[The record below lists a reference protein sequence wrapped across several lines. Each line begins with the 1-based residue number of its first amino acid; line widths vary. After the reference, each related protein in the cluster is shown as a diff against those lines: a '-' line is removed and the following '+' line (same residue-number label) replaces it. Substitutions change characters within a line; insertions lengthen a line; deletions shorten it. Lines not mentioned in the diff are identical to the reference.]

1 MAKLLL
7 VDDNLDLCATLT
19 EWLATESY
27 VVESCQT
34 GESALELLAYSKY
47 DLIILD
53 ITMPGIDGFSVC
65 RRFRREGGSTPILF
79 LTGKGA
85 ISDKE
90 TGLDQGGDDYLT
102 KPFDFRELSARVRAL
117 LRRFSAVEVG
127 LLQFADLQV
136 DSKIRAVRR
145 SGQIVNL
152 SPKEY
157 ELLEFLLR
165 RPNEIFNAAA
175 LLQHVWP
182 SESTA
187 TEQTVRACVKRLR
200 ETLDVPGRPSYI
212 LNQRGHG
219 YMLNSE
225 SKTFAP
231 SGPDTFEE
239 A

>member
-7 VDDNLDLCATLT
+7 VDDSLDLCATLT
-19 EWLATESY
+19 EWLSTESY
-27 VVESCQT
+27 SIESCHT
-34 GESALELLAYSKY
+34 GEAALELLAYSKY

-53 ITMPGIDGFSVC
+53 VTMPGIDGFSVC
-65 RRFRREGGSTPILF
+65 RKFRRDGGQTPILF
-79 LTGKGA
+79 LTGKDNVT
-85 ISDKE
+85 DKE
-90 TGLDQGGDDYLT
+90 SGLDQGGDDYLT

-117 LRRFSAVEVG
+117 LRRYPAIEVG
-127 LLQFADLQV
+127 CLQFSDLVV
-136 DSKIRAVRR
+136 DSKTRVVKRANE
-145 SGQIVNL
+145 IVKL

-165 RPNEIFNAAA
+165 HPNEVFNAVH

-200 ETLDVPGRPSYI
+200 ESLDVVGKPTYI

-219 YMLNSE
+219 YMLNTE
-225 SKTFAP
+225 SISTQSDHK
-231 SGPDTFEE
+231 
-239 A
+239 